1 MARIAA
7 RIRNDTAP
15 AEAVRG
21 PTRARQAAHGA
32 SVEDVDYQNLRGLD
46 RALFLKFAA
55 CDQMEERSNILITG
69 AAGLDKSWLA
79 CAFGHTACRENI
91 SVLR

>member
-21 PTRARQAAHGA
+21 PTRAAKLRHGA
-32 SVEDVDYQNLRGLD
+32 NVEDVDYQNLRGLD

-55 CDQMEERSNILITG
+55 CDQM
-69 AAGLDKSWLA
+69 AD
-79 CAFGHTACRENI
+79 
-91 SVLR
+91 